1 MMTTISTFNYRGIEC
16 GIEQDNL
23 SDSTD
28 FYFFYY
34 NNEGKYK
41 LMSLPSRSGIKEMQN
56 WIDNNLF

>member
-1 MMTTISTFNYRGIEC
+1 MMTTITEFQYRGFSC

-34 NNEGKYK
+34 NSEGKYK
-41 LMSLPSRSGIKEMQN
+41 LMPLPSRSGVKEMQN